1 MDAIPTQAIL
11 ANDRGIG
18 VVTNS
23 STALLEVQDLTK
35 SYLGTVALDHVDLQV
50 GQGEVRALIGA
61 NGAGKSTLV
70 KLLAGD
76 IASDEGR
83 IRVSGEPVV
92 FAGPH
97 DALRVGIA
105 AIHQDLAVAPD
116 LTVAENI
123 ALGHETPIPF
133 LPGSVSRLQ
142 AERVAEAILSQLGA
156 SIPVSSLVGSLSFA
170 ERQTVAI
177 GHALARERRVLI
189 LDEPTAALTEDSA
202 EHLHGIVRALRD
214 AGHAVLYVSHRL
226 DEVLALADSITVLR
240 DGRLVT
246 TVSAAGTSTRDL
258 VRLMLGDARET
269 QVTPNKRSD
278 NKMPVLDVQRLSHHN
293 AFNDISFS
301 VNAGEIVG
309 IAGSPGS
316 GRDQVIGA
324 LVGAE
329 RLVGGEI
336 SIDGKARRIRSPR
349 DAYDQGIT
357 LLPGDRD
364 RNGLLGDQSLLM
376 NLLLP
381 PTKSVSWHGIRRR
394 RVEYGLAHRLLSE
407 VEVTPLDPRREA
419 RQLSGGN
426 QQRLLIGRALHA
438 RPRVLLVEEPTQG
451 VDVGGKLAIHELLKR
466 FAQEG
471 TAVLIASSEFEELE
485 AMCDRIVVMSLGKT
499 VGWVRPPE
507 YGRGLLY
514 ELALPPSRAG

>member
-1 MDAIPTQAIL
+1 MQI
-11 ANDRGIG
+11 
-18 VVTNS
+18 
-23 STALLEVQDLTK
+23 
-35 SYLGTVALDHVDLQV
+35 

-76 IASDEGR
+76 IAPDDGQ
-83 IRVSGEPVV
+83 IIVGGEPVA
-92 FAGPH
+92 FGSPH
-97 DALRVGIA
+97 DALAVGIA

-123 ALGHETPIPF
+123 ALGHETSIRYV
-133 LPGSVSRLQ
+133 PGSVSRLE
-142 AERVAEAILSQLGA
+142 AERVAQAILSHLGA
-156 SIPVSSLVGSLSFA
+156 SIPVSTEVGSLSFA

-177 GHALARERRVLI
+177 GRALARERRILI

-214 AGHAVLYVSHRL
+214 TGHAVLYVSHRL
-226 DEVLALADSITVLR
+226 DEVLAIADSITVLR

-246 TVSAAGTSTRDL
+246 TRSADGTSTREL
-258 VRLMLGDARET
+258 VQLMLGDARET
-269 QVTPNKRSD
+269 QVTPSGRSD
-278 NKMPVLDVQRLSHHN
+278 DTLPVLEVRRLSHLN
-293 AFNDISFS
+293 AFSDVSFS
-301 VNAGEIVG
+301 VNAGEILGLAG
-309 IAGSPGS
+309 IPGS

-336 SIDGKARRIRSPR
+336 FISGKARKIRSPR
-349 DAYDQGIT
+349 DAYDQGIA
-357 LLPGDRD
+357 LLPADRD
-364 RNGLLGDQSLLM
+364 QNGLLGDQSLLM

-381 PTKSVSWHGIRRR
+381 PTASAAWHGIRRR
-394 RVEYGLAHRLLSE
+394 RAEYGLSYRLLSD
-407 VEVTPLDPRREA
+407 VGVTPLDPRRQA

-426 QQRLLIGRALHA
+426 QQRLMIGRALHV
-438 RPRVLLVEEPTQG
+438 RPKVLLVEEPTQG

-466 FAQEG
+466 FALEG
-471 TAVLIASSEFEELE
+471 AAVLMASSEFEELE
-485 AMCDRIVVMSLGKT
+485 AMCDRILVIASGQA
-499 VGWVRPPE
+499 VGWVRPSE

-514 ELALPPSRAG
+514 ELALPPSRAGESLVSG